1 MAGGFIR
8 TLATVAAKRRS
19 TSVMRRRV
27 RCGAALGSRTM
38 WPVIGGGGSAM
49 SYGGRSAGSGS
60 NGADGGADRRDD
72 EALGDCVGP
81 LAVRPHWA

>member
-60 NGADGGADRRDD
+60 NGPMAVQIGGTIMVATRR
-72 EALGDCVGP
+72 
-81 LAVRPHWA
+81 WATA